1 MATLS
6 RRLRNPR
13 ILILMILLCGS
24 VMMGTQ
30 CPFGLGFFARLELH
44 AAGVDKYLGDFT
56 PSSVTDIGGG
66 YTKYTFDTAGG
77 DGPICIAGT
86 PYSVFTKAGD
96 PKKLL
101 IFLQGG
107 GACWQ
112 NFYFCN
118 VFAEAQSPPA
128 PPVGIWDFGNPDNPF
143 KDHSIVYMP
152 YCDGSV
158 FAGDNTVIDPAF
170 STGGGVRHH
179 RGLRNQS
186 AGMDV
191 AKSVFPEAK
200 NITVAGT
207 SAGGVG
213 VAGFTPFLV
222 RFEYGNSVVL
232 NVFNDAGPIAIN
244 ETQTAAIAARAADW
258 AFGQFYPASCTECD
272 DHGQATAVV
281 QWRLDHDW
289 GVREAFY
296 ETDADATNRF
306 FLAVPTQAQ
315 YRDILLTN
323 HDPLNATHP
332 LRYKRFI
339 VSGDTTHGALQSPLF
354 YTQDANG
361 VLLNDWTEDFL
372 KFKPGWQDIVEDL
385 IPLP

>member
-1 MATLS
+1 MATLA

-13 ILILMILLCGS
+13 ILILLILLSGS
-24 VMMGTQ
+24 VLLGTQ
-30 CPFGLGFFARLELH
+30 CPFGLGFFAKLELH

-56 PSSVTDIGGG
+56 PVSSTPIAGG
-66 YTKYTFDTAGG
+66 YVKHTFDPAGG
-77 DGPICIAGT
+77 NGPICINGST
-86 PYSVFTKAGD
+86 YSVFTKAAD

-112 NFYFCN
+112 GFYFCS
-118 VFAEAQSPPA
+118 QSLAGQEPPA
-128 PPVGIWDFGNPDNPF
+128 PPIGIWDFGNPANPF
-143 KDHSIVYMP
+143 ADHSIVYMP

-158 FAGDNTVIDPAF
+158 FSGDNALADPAIA
-170 STGGGVRHH
+170 GGTRHH

-191 AKSVFPEAK
+191 AKSLFPQAK

-222 RFEYGNSVVL
+222 RFKYGNNVVL

-244 ETQTAAIAARAADW
+244 LTQTAAIAARANDW
-258 AFGQFYPASCTECD
+258 QFGQFYPASCTECD
-272 DHGQATAVV
+272 DLGQATATV

-289 GVREAFY
+289 AIREAFY

-306 FLAVPTQAQ
+306 FLNVPTQAQ
-315 YRDILLTN
+315 YRSILLTQ
-323 HDPLNATHP
+323 HDPLNDSHP

-361 VLLNDWTEDFL
+361 VVLSDWTSDFL
-372 KFKPGWQDIVEDL
+372 KFKPGWTDIVEDL